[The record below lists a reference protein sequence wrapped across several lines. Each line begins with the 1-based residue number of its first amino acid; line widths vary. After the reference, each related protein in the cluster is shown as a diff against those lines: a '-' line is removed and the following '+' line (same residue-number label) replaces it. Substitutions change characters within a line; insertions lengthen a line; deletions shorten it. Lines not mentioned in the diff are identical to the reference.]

1 MIKEKQ
7 KWIGMSNN
15 KNVAVMGSYKE
26 YVIIERETLTELE
39 KLGKETLTEGQN
51 GHDVK
56 LIQKGKTIL
65 ECVEWIKKW
74 NIYNNEFK
82 IKG

>member
-1 MIKEKQ
+1 
-7 KWIGMSNN
+7 MSNHN

-26 YVIIERETLTELE
+26 YVILEREAIDELE
-39 KLGKETLTEGQN
+39 RMGKETLTEGQN

-65 ECVEWIKKW
+65 ECVDMIKKW